1 MKKNI
6 FRKGLSLIEVLVV
19 MTIFAVLGVLVTQS
33 IVLTLVGSRK
43 SESIIHA
50 RENLDYA
57 LNIIERQIRNAS
69 YVYGDSSYTI
79 PCPNSGDT
87 SSIYYKDQNNKESSF
102 SCVYIGLDDSY
113 VASGSARLT
122 SGNVRVTNCSFTC
135 TVGATGAP
143 DLVTIELSLA
153 EDSASGAQGAEVS
166 ASTQIRLRNY

>member
-1 MKKNI
+1 MNNNI

-19 MTIFAVLGVLVTQS
+19 ITIFSVLGVLVTQS
-33 IVLTLVGSRK
+33 VVLTLVGSRK

-69 YVYGDSSYTI
+69 YVYSDASYTA

-87 SSIYYKDQNNKESSF
+87 SSIYYKDQNGKESSF
-102 SCVYIGLDDSY
+102 SCVYMGSDSY

-122 SGNVRVTNCSFTC
+122 SGSVRVTDCSFTC
-135 TVGATGAP
+135 TAGATGAP
-143 DLVTIELSLA
+143 DFVTIELSLA
-153 EDSASGAQGAEVS
+153 EDSASGAQGANVS
-166 ASTQIRLRNY
+166 ASTQIRLRTY